1 MSTKLTDLAALGVA
15 AAGDYLTLVDI
26 DDLSGGAAGTS
37 KKITYDNLTGKLG
50 TLTKKVTL
58 TNTDVSNMKYSNL
71 PITLKIAEADKIIMP
86 ISVICVAAHGGTDE
100 SSNEDLRM
108 GWDASQ
114 SQTDNRWGESR
125 GWMNGITTGTVT
137 ASFGGAY
144 SAGTSQK
151 MTFSITNEPFQ
162 IWCTDDFLGGWTM
175 DVYFTYTMVD
185 A

>member
-50 TLTKKVTL
+50 TLTKKV
-58 TNTDVSNMKYSNL
+58 
-71 PITLKIAEADKIIMP
+71 TLKIAEADKIIMP